1 MEKKA
6 TIIALMYMIFLGFIL
21 IDTSNKTNVV
31 NPTTS
36 PVPPPPMRT
45 DKNKNTR
52 YSLFWKVNLS
62 LYSKQSSKNKKAPGI
77 KYILKAFLPPI
88 KKSALILLIFKSI
101 IGKLIIDVKM
111 TIILIAFKI

>member
-1 MEKKA
+1 
-6 TIIALMYMIFLGFIL
+6 MYMIFLGFIL

-62 LYSKQSSKNKKAPGI
+62 LYSKLGLASYEAI
-77 KYILKAFLPPI
+77 EAFVEYHPI
-88 KKSALILLIFKSI
+88 R
-101 IGKLIIDVKM
+101 
-111 TIILIAFKI
+111 